1 MYRGGEANIIEGC
14 KEILRQAFA
23 DGSWRV
29 PRKIR
34 NRKRKLKKQ
43 ALVPESDDDQD
54 AMNDDDEDA
63 SVATSVPGGSSEGP
77 SSSRSI
83 PPSDDWEDVDVDDQD
98 YADTT
103 PCPAPNRRHRM
114 SEIENDTTES
124 TQADPAQ
131 AARGRV
137 SGLRGSNPSAQ
148 CKRGGFT
155 SHTHHARGVT
165 ISALHGGSAKTARH
179 LQHPR
184 RLPKPG
190 KSGLRQVMTADEND
204 DTAYEEHH
212 TGQSRTVREDSEI
225 YRIRATDS
233 VETTNDRF
241 RANAIRAQYQS
252 SNMPEYF
259 VSRSELSTPSSGLSY
274 DPARTSEFTDSSE
287 DYDEP
292 NSQNSAA
299 SLDRSRQM
307 SKTKHK
313 ENRQRVAERG
323 TQSRESEQFVP
334 ARVEV
339 RVPDRTTIIERNKH
353 QQRPEGICEDDGSDD
368 AMVDAD
374 EDSHLTGLR
383 QTTANDFPTDEH
395 MPESN
400 EAHQGQVA
408 SFSKKSKKK
417 ADRKSY
423 ASRSRNEKGK
433 ATKTRKQAN
442 KSSLSSSQACAQTGS
457 TQQLLDGEDRTVST
471 EAEHH
476 DAGVPVSYA
485 PHGAMNS
492 SPAAFAAEVESDDV
506 IPSIEFGRAKRSLQQ
521 RTAQFFGSYDTEF
534 TSYAQ
539 SGLLSR
545 VTEMDAPTLTLGA
558 PKHDHKN
565 SRTSQAHVAAETL
578 TSVTSVVSKK
588 RRRAD
593 EEEVAKAE
601 DNATQAARANTPSS
615 TPDNVNDR
623 KKRKSKDKERASS
636 WQPVDEKDQPE
647 IACTSQTSHDQV
659 NHPAS
664 PSLTRP
670 GPSRI
675 ERAAS
680 HVGTP
685 PDLTLATNSSSD
697 AKKRQKKQKRAKQPQ
712 PQLTNQTAPV
722 TDMPPPQR
730 ITDIRGGAGTDV
742 NPYLLYTPQKPK
754 DSIKKASNAE
764 AFFGK

>member
-1 MYRGGEANIIEGC
+1 
-14 KEILRQAFA
+14 
-23 DGSWRV
+23 
-29 PRKIR
+29 
-34 NRKRKLKKQ
+34 
-43 ALVPESDDDQD
+43 
-54 AMNDDDEDA
+54 
-63 SVATSVPGGSSEGP
+63 
-77 SSSRSI
+77 
-83 PPSDDWEDVDVDDQD
+83 
-98 YADTT
+98 
-103 PCPAPNRRHRM
+103 
-114 SEIENDTTES
+114 
-124 TQADPAQ
+124 
-131 AARGRV
+131 
-137 SGLRGSNPSAQ
+137 
-148 CKRGGFT
+148 
-155 SHTHHARGVT
+155 
-165 ISALHGGSAKTARH
+165 
-179 LQHPR
+179 
-184 RLPKPG
+184 
-190 KSGLRQVMTADEND
+190 
-204 DTAYEEHH
+204 
-212 TGQSRTVREDSEI
+212 
-225 YRIRATDS
+225 
-233 VETTNDRF
+233 
-241 RANAIRAQYQS
+241 
-252 SNMPEYF
+252 
-259 VSRSELSTPSSGLSY
+259 
-274 DPARTSEFTDSSE
+274 
-287 DYDEP
+287 
-292 NSQNSAA
+292 
-299 SLDRSRQM
+299 M

-492 SPAAFAAEVESDDV
+492 SPAAFGSSIAIRTKSVERREATQVESYPSAAEVESDDV

-764 AFFGK
+764 ASSASKSAAKKTDKRNSGKNLVDAIQRRKRLESTAPLTTNVQDIISTNAQVQQKHDERRALIQKQIAGGTNGSLAHLPPAESQHSVSQSPTPSTFARRLAKDMGQHRPPVTRNPTRDSAVQAQAAGSQPLSTYNVRMHERNNPPKPPVVRETTDGQRPRGQKINVTNGGQRETVYAVPRGPDRSPMPAKESRMRPAPGYGYH